1 MSWRL
6 ELIKIFIIFAFFC
19 ISIRL
24 FQLMILDHSKYQV
37 MAQRQHIEERVLLPN
52 RGEIYASDGYKLVV
66 NSPTY
71 LLFAVPKEMNS
82 KELESNITKLVIF
95 VLQQIDKE
103 DVQNNISVNGT
114 NLVSDQNITPPI
126 DGQDL
131 VDVFWPASFHTLK
144 VSYAKDNATDT
155 KLLLLKEYL
164 NDKFTEKLNDINN
177 EYVQL
182 FEKLTPLQKKQIE
195 DFNIDGLFFQLQY
208 RRQYPESKLASQIL
222 GFVGKDEGGADQG
235 YFGLEGYYDRYLSG
249 KQGYEIIEKDIEGKI
264 IPFGVSKLNSAT
276 QGRDL
281 VLTIRR
287 EFQYIL
293 ERKLD
298 EALVKYKCKNAMGVI
313 LDPNTGAIWALANI
327 PSYYPGYWTDML
339 RGETDVSKIEEFQNL
354 ITSATYEP
362 GSVMKPIT
370 MAIGINEGL
379 ITPDLIYDDNG
390 PVVYS
395 GYAVQTWNNQ
405 YHGKITMTQIL
416 ELSDNTGAAW
426 VGTQIGKEKLYSYF
440 TKFNFG
446 KVLKVDIQ
454 GEEQGIMRDIND
466 LRDIDIAN
474 MSFGQ
479 GISVTPLQMVTAFA
493 AVINGGKVYRPYL
506 VDQMLDPSGYSKV
519 IQIQPTIINKII
531 SEKTSTELRYML
543 EKVVTDGEFK
553 WFVKQAGMNEYRIGG
568 KTGTAQIPFEGRYD
582 PNKTNTTFIGFA
594 PVQSPVFVMLV
605 RVSEPTTS
613 TSSADTVV
621 PLWMDIAKEM
631 MPILGIP
638 PTQ

>member
-6 ELIKIFIIFAFFC
+6 GLIKVFVIFAFAS
-19 ISIRL
+19 ISLRL
-24 FQLMILDHSKYQV
+24 FQLMIIDHTKYQV
-37 MAQRQHIEERVLLPN
+37 MAQRQHIEERVLIPN
-52 RGEIYASDGYKLVV
+52 RGEIYASDGYKLVI

-71 LLFAVPKEMNS
+71 LLFAVPKEMN
-82 KELESNITKLVIF
+82 KNEVGPNLTKLVIYA
-95 VLQQIDKE
+95 LQQIDKE
-103 DVQNNISVNGT
+103 DIQINPGANQLDQ
-114 NLVSDQNITPPI
+114 LVEPVESMESNKS
-126 DGQDL
+126 DL
-131 VDVFWPASFHTLK
+131 VNVFWPTSFHTLK
-144 VSYAKDNATDT
+144 VNFTSKNTLNSKFLNEYITDR
-155 KLLLLKEYL
+155 LK
-164 NDKFTEKLNDINN
+164 EKLNETDN
-177 EYVQL
+177 EFVQL
-182 FEKLTPLQKKQIE
+182 FEKLSPLQKKQIE
-195 DFNIDGLFFQLQY
+195 DLKIEGLYFQLQY

-222 GFVGKDEGGADQG
+222 GFVGKNEGGNEQG

-264 IPFGVSKLNSAT
+264 IPFGLSKLNSAT

-281 VLTIRR
+281 VLTIKR
-287 EFQYIL
+287 ELQYIL

-298 EALVKYKCKNAMGVI
+298 EALLKYKCKNAMGVI
-313 LDPNTGAIWALANI
+313 IDPNSGAIWALANT

-370 MAIGINEGL
+370 IAIGINEGL
-379 ITPDLIYDDNG
+379 IKPDSIYDDTG

-395 GYAVQTWNNQ
+395 GYPVQTWNNK
-405 YHGKITMTQIL
+405 YHGKISMTQVL
-416 ELSDNTGAAW
+416 QLSNNTGAAY
-426 VGTQIGKEKLYSYF
+426 VGTKIGKEKLYNYF

-446 KVLKVDIQ
+446 KVLKVDLQ
-454 GEEQGIMRDIND
+454 GEEQGIMRDISE

-493 AVINGGKVYRPYL
+493 AVINGGRVYRPYL
-506 VDQMLDPSGYSKV
+506 VDQMLDPGGYSKV
-519 IQIQPTIINKII
+519 IQIQPMITNRII

-553 WFVKQAGMNEYRIGG
+553 WFVKQAGMNEYSLGG

-582 PNKTNTTFIGFA
+582 PNKTNTTFVGFA
-594 PVQSPVFVMLV
+594 PVQDPIFVMLV
-605 RVSEPTTS
+605 RISEPTTS

-621 PLWMDIAKEM
+621 PLWMEIAKEM
-631 MPILGIP
+631 MPLLGIP

>member
-1 MSWRL
+1 
-6 ELIKIFIIFAFFC
+6 
-19 ISIRL
+19 
-24 FQLMILDHSKYQV
+24 
-37 MAQRQHIEERVLLPN
+37 
-52 RGEIYASDGYKLVV
+52 
-66 NSPTY
+66 
-71 LLFAVPKEMNS
+71 
-82 KELESNITKLVIF
+82 
-95 VLQQIDKE
+95 
-103 DVQNNISVNGT
+103 
-114 NLVSDQNITPPI
+114 
-126 DGQDL
+126 
-131 VDVFWPASFHTLK
+131 
-144 VSYAKDNATDT
+144 
-155 KLLLLKEYL
+155 
-164 NDKFTEKLNDINN
+164 
-177 EYVQL
+177 
-182 FEKLTPLQKKQIE
+182 
-195 DFNIDGLFFQLQY
+195 
-208 RRQYPESKLASQIL
+208 
-222 GFVGKDEGGADQG
+222 
-235 YFGLEGYYDRYLSG
+235 
-249 KQGYEIIEKDIEGKI
+249 
-264 IPFGVSKLNSAT
+264 
-276 QGRDL
+276 
-281 VLTIRR
+281 
-287 EFQYIL
+287 
-293 ERKLD
+293 
-298 EALVKYKCKNAMGVI
+298 
-313 LDPNTGAIWALANI
+313 
-327 PSYYPGYWTDML
+327 
-339 RGETDVSKIEEFQNL
+339 
-354 ITSATYEP
+354 
-362 GSVMKPIT
+362 
-370 MAIGINEGL
+370 
-379 ITPDLIYDDNG
+379 
-390 PVVYS
+390 
-395 GYAVQTWNNQ
+395 
-405 YHGKITMTQIL
+405 MTQIL